1 MTSVSMHFATPPS
14 VWRQYP
20 KALLARRPSL
30 VPDGRVV
37 PLIEARLEGLAV
49 DAAHLGEY
57 RRVCGFGAD
66 DRLPL
71 TYPHVLAMP
80 LHMAMLTSD
89 AFPVKLLGLVHVR
102 NAIRSR
108 ARIAQDEALDLHCHL
123 SGHRETDRGQE
134 FDLVTECAVGNEA
147 VWSETSTFLARRRK
161 PREADGARGTAT
173 ASAAANAATAEEE
186 QPRAVRSTSWHADAN
201 IGRRYAAVSGDINP
215 IHIADLTAKL
225 FGFDQAIAHGM
236 WSLART
242 VAELDA
248 GGSTDAVAIDASF
261 KLPILLPAWVN
272 LHSWEI
278 AAGRAFAL
286 RDAAGEK
293 PHVVGSFS
301 RT

>member
-1 MTSVSMHFATPPS
+1 MDSVSMHFATPPS

-20 KALLARRPSL
+20 KALLARRPAL

-37 PLIEARLEGLAV
+37 PMIEARLEGLSV
-49 DAAHLGEY
+49 DSGHLNEY
-57 RRVCGFGAD
+57 RRVCGFAGD

-102 NAIRSR
+102 NSIRSR
-108 ARIAQDEALDLHCHL
+108 ARIAQDDVLDLHCHL

-134 FDLVTECAVGNEA
+134 FDLVTECTVADEA

-161 PREADGARGTAT
+161 LRDASDGDSARAAPAT
-173 ASAAANAATAEEE
+173 SAPAMNDE
-186 QPRAVRSTSWHADAN
+186 QPRTVRSASWHADAN

-215 IHIADLTAKL
+215 IHIADVTARL

-242 VAELDA
+242 VAELD
-248 GGSTDAVAIDASF
+248 GGGTADAVAIDASF

-278 AAGRAFAL
+278 TGGRGFAL

-293 PHVVGSFS
+293 PHVTGSFS

>member
-1 MTSVSMHFATPPS
+1 MDSVSMHFASAPS

-20 KALLARRPSL
+20 KALLARRPAL

-37 PLIEARLEGLAV
+37 PLIEARLEGLQV
-49 DAAHLGEY
+49 DGGHLAEY
-57 RRVCGFGAD
+57 RRVCGFAAD
-66 DRLPL
+66 ERLPL

-80 LHMAMLTSD
+80 LHMAMLTSH

-108 ARIAQDEALDLHCHL
+108 ARISQDDILDLHCHL

-134 FDLVTECAVGNEA
+134 FDLVTECAVGDAA

-161 PREADGARGTAT
+161 PREAEPAR
-173 ASAAANAATAEEE
+173 AAAAPVADE
-186 QPRAVRSTSWHADAN
+186 QPGAVKTASWHADAN

-248 GGSTDAVAIDASF
+248 GGGSDAVAIEAGF

-278 AAGRAFAL
+278 RSGRAFAL
-286 RDAAGEK
+286 RDAQGEK
-293 PHVVGSFS
+293 PHVTGTFS
-301 RT
+301 RN

>member
-1 MTSVSMHFATPPS
+1 MDPVSMDFATLPS
-14 VWRQYP
+14 IWMAYP

-30 VPDGRVV
+30 VPEGRVV
-37 PLIEARLEGLAV
+37 PAIEASIEGLEV
-49 DAAHLGEY
+49 DTRHLKEY
-57 RRVCGFGAD
+57 RRVCGFVAD
-66 DRLPL
+66 ERLPL

-80 LHMAMLTSD
+80 LHMAMLTSN

-102 NAIRSR
+102 NVIRSR
-108 ARIAQDEALDLHCHL
+108 ARIAQDEVVDLRCRL

-134 FDLVTECAVGNEA
+134 FDLITECSVADEP
-147 VWSETSTFLARRRK
+147 VWTETSTFLARRRK
-161 PREADGARGTAT
+161 PRDGE
-173 ASAAANAATAEEE
+173 SAPAAQPRPTAEER
-186 QPRAVRSTSWHADAN
+186 PGAVKTASWHADAN

-248 GGSTDAVAIDASF
+248 GGAADAVEIDASF

-272 LHSWEI
+272 LHSWETPT
-278 AAGRAFAL
+278 GRGFAL
-286 RDAAGEK
+286 KDAQGEK
-293 PHVVGSFS
+293 PHVTGAFS
-301 RT
+301 RI